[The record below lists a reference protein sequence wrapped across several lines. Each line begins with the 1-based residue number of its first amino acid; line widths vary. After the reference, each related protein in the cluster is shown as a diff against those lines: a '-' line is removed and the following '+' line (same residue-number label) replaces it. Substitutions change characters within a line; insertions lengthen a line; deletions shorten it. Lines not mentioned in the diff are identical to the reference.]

1 MKQLIALV
9 IAPVAILFIAGCVE
23 FQKDTVKQ
31 SAAPEVVRIGGGDA
45 ALTEVIVPVKETF
58 EEENPVR
65 LVTVQSQPGTEL
77 ASLANGSLDAVV
89 STITLGGFLARAA
102 ENGTVWDRK
111 MFREVP
117 VGTNETVVFLNQ
129 GVKIKKLTRKQLKGI
144 FTGKITN
151 WKKAGGPN
159 RRIVV
164 VWSPDAAGENEAF
177 IRKVLEEEEV
187 APNFVSVANVEE
199 MRAKVL
205 ETPGAIG
212 IGPSVL
218 VSRGVRVPGSLEVAA
233 SVVLITKGEPS
244 PNVQKLLALIRDVA
258 FLN

>member
-1 MKQLIALV
+1 MKQPFLL
-9 IAPVAILFIAGCVE
+9 AIMVSAICVIAGCAGL
-23 FQKDTVKQ
+23 QKDVATQ
-31 SAAPEVVRIGGGDA
+31 PAAPEVVTIGGGDA
-45 ALTEVIVPVKETF
+45 ALTEVIIPVKETF

-77 ASLANGSLDAVV
+77 ASLASGSLGAVV
-89 STITLGGFLARAA
+89 STISLDSFLERAA
-102 ENGTVWDRK
+102 ESGTVWDRK

-129 GVKIKKLTRKQLKGI
+129 GVKIKKLTKKQLKGI

-151 WKKAGGPN
+151 WKKVGGPN

-164 VWSPDAAGENEAF
+164 VWSPADDGENEAF
-177 IRKVLEEEEV
+177 IEKVLEGEEV
-187 APNFVSVANVEE
+187 VPKFVSVANVEE

-205 ETPGAIG
+205 EIPGAVG
-212 IGPSVL
+212 IGPSVM
-218 VSRGVRVPGSLEVAA
+218 VSRGVRVPGSLEVAS

-244 PNVQKLLALIRDVA
+244 PHVQKLLALIKDVA